1 MIFMNRILLR
11 VLRPL
16 QSRKVR
22 VALATVVAAYLAE
35 YGLNVSEEI
44 VLTIVGMG
52 VSLILGI
59 ALEDAGTKSSAAS
72 GAGVGGG
79 EPTSRAD

>member
-1 MIFMNRILLR
+1 MNRILLR
-11 VLRPL
+11 VVRPL

-44 VLTIVGMG
+44 VLTILGIG

-59 ALEDAGTKSSAAS
+59 ALEDAGSKSTAAP
-72 GAGVGGG
+72 GAGVGNGQ
-79 EPTSRAD
+79 PTRPAD